1 MSGGGCLGPSEGPP
15 RRSHRPENSF
25 GEATPHAPSPGRR
38 HHPAAPHEDHV
49 SHVLLYECCPEGEV
63 RVHSLLEQEG
73 YELTACE
80 DGEQLLEAAMKQRPD
95 AVVYVFKKECSEDL
109 GVLQL
114 LRRLAPTVPIV
125 VLANATSLRLQ
136 RLVQH
141 LRPIYYAVA
150 PVDPVEIR
158 SAVQSALNRR
168 SSAAGA

>member
-1 MSGGGCLGPSEGPP
+1 
-15 RRSHRPENSF
+15 
-25 GEATPHAPSPGRR
+25 
-38 HHPAAPHEDHV
+38 
-49 SHVLLYECCPEGEV
+49 VLLYECCPEGEV

-73 YELTACE
+73 YDLIACE

-95 AVVYVFKKECSEDL
+95 AVVYVFKQECAEDL

-114 LRRLAPTVPIV
+114 LRRLAPAAPIV

-150 PVDPVEIR
+150 PVDALEIR